1 MRLLVTR
8 PELDAQRT
16 AAALRARGHEVL
28 LMPMLRIETI
38 GDVDLGPAPW
48 AGVLMTSA
56 NAARAIA
63 THPRLAEL
71 IALPTFVVG
80 EATRAAAQAE
90 GFGNVVS
97 ADGDA
102 PALARVVA
110 KHANPAGGS
119 LIYLAGEQRANELV
133 DMLRSRGF
141 GVRAVAI
148 YRAIPST
155 ELSPMVKTALLAGE
169 IDGILHF
176 SKRSAAAFVMAAE
189 AAGEPHKVLGLRHYC
204 LSTQVAEAFANKS
217 VGPLSV
223 AAQPTEQAL
232 MALIEAG

>member
-8 PELDAQRT
+8 PEPDAQRT

-38 GDVDLGPAPW
+38 GDVDLGSARW
-48 AGVLMTSA
+48 TGVLMTSA

-63 THPRLAEL
+63 THPRLASL

-90 GFGNVVS
+90 GFGTVVS

-110 KHANPAGGS
+110 EHVNPVGGP
-119 LIYLAGEQRANELV
+119 LIYLAGEQRASELEDV
-133 DMLRSRGF
+133 LRSGGF
-141 GVRAVAI
+141 DVRAVAI
-148 YRAIPST
+148 YRAVPST

-189 AAGEPHKVLGLRHYC
+189 AAGEPLKVLGPRHYC
-204 LSTQVAEAFANKS
+204 LSAQVAEAFANKP
-217 VGPLSV
+217 VGALCV
-223 AAQPTEQAL
+223 AAQPNEQAL
-232 MALIEAG
+232 MALINTG